1 MISLMKLPI
10 LLHYLIIIVNLEIVD
25 DGEYELLKMTAKTQL
40 WSEMV

>member
-25 DGEYELLKMTAKTQL
+25 DGEYELLKMTTKTQL